1 MGGLCTGI
9 QVFTGLTGAVKQ
21 KNASDKAA
29 EKAQAAANFNAEMI
43 ERDIGLLERQRG
55 IINAQFAI
63 DGVRNRR
70 AFESEIQGQARSGF
84 GYAGFD
90 MSRGTPLAVL
100 RINAREFDYQEAVNE
115 FNNEMTNMQISDE
128 QENAR
133 LNAELARM
141 EGSGASASLRAQ
153 GTASLISGLGQV
165 AGLGYQR
172 GIFGSGSQY
181 STRASGSNFTTSLRP
196 MPRPLLR

>member
-1 MGGLCTGI
+1 MGAICTGI
-9 QVFTGLTGAVKQ
+9 QVVTGLTGAIKQ

-43 ERDIGLLERQRG
+43 ERDIGLLEKQRG

-63 DGVRNRR
+63 DQVRDRR
-70 AFESEIQGQARSGF
+70 AFEREIQSTAR
-84 GYAGFD
+84 AGFD

-100 RINAREFDYQEAVNE
+100 RINAREFDYQAAVNE

-141 EGSGASASLRAQ
+141 EGSGAAASLRAQ

-172 GIFGSGSQY
+172 RIFGSSPQY

>member
-1 MGGLCTGI
+1 MGAICTGI
-9 QVFTGLTGAVKQ
+9 QVVTGLTGAIKQ

-43 ERDIGLLERQRG
+43 ERDIGLLEKQRG

-63 DGVRNRR
+63 DKVRNRR
-70 AFESEIQGQARSGF
+70 SFEREVQSEVRANT

-100 RINAREFDYQEAVNE
+100 RINAREFDYQAAVNE

-141 EGSGASASLRAQ
+141 EGSGAAASLRAQ

-172 GIFGSGSQY
+172 GIFGSGPQY
-181 STRASGSNFTTSLRP
+181 STRASGSNFTTSPRP